1 MSAAA
6 GIEPRPVRLRLV
18 AGVLAL
24 LAGAAT
30 FSWLQPS
37 DPDDFYTTPDAIEEQ
52 APGALLRSDRLT
64 EGLPDGVR
72 GWRILFRSTD
82 GDGDAT
88 AVSGMVLV
96 PDQRPEAP
104 RPLVS
109 LVHGTTGVAPQCAP
123 SLSPR
128 PLARLPGAQQVL
140 DAGYAVAATDLPG
153 LGTPGPHPYLI
164 GDVSAHAVLDAA
176 RAATALAEV
185 DPDRH
190 AIWGFSQGG
199 HAALFAGAAAPD
211 YAPELALDGVVA
223 FAPPTDL
230 TALIDRSE
238 GTLVGTLLLVNAAV
252 AWSELHDDLHL
263 EDLIAEGSVEDARAL
278 GSRCLDGPSL
288 PVAALGS
295 IQLRRDVEPLDP
307 ERTGRWLDLL
317 EQNSPTAPLAAP
329 LLVLQ
334 GEEDFVIR
342 PEVTQAHVAERCARG
357 EQVELRM
364 ITAAEHLTVVWRSDQ
379 DALEWTEDRFAERP
393 LTGGC

>member
-6 GIEPRPVRLRLV
+6 GIEPRPVRLWLI

-24 LAGAAT
+24 LTGAAT
-30 FSWLQPS
+30 LSWLQPGE
-37 DPDDFYTTPDAIEEQ
+37 PDDFYTAPAGIEDR
-52 APGALLRSDRLT
+52 APGELLRSDRLT

-72 GWRILFRSTD
+72 GWRVLYRSTD

-96 PDQRPEAP
+96 PDERPEAP

-109 LVHGTTGVAPQCAP
+109 VVHGTTGFAQQCAP

-128 PLARLPGAQQVL
+128 PLARLPGAQRAL
-140 DAGYAVAATDLPG
+140 AAGYAVAATDLPG

-176 RAATALAEV
+176 RAATALAAV

-199 HAALFAGAAAPD
+199 HAALFAGAAVPQ

-252 AWSELHDDLHL
+252 AWSELYDDLHL
-263 EDLIAEGSVEDARAL
+263 EDLIAEGSVADAQEL

-307 ERTGRWLDLL
+307 QRTGRWLDLL